1 MKTWQVQEA
10 KTHFSEVIE
19 RAQTDGPQT
28 ITKHGKPRAVV
39 LSAEAYAALEKG
51 KNAEPNLIDFL
62 MNSGP
67 ILEDVDLK
75 RSKDTGRDIDLSDIA
90 VE

>member
-39 LSAEAYAALEKG
+39 LSADAYAALEDK
-51 KNAEPNLIDFL
+51 KKKAEPNLIDFL
-62 MNSGP
+62 RSGP
-67 ILEDVDLK
+67 YLDDVDLE
-75 RSKDTGRDIDLSDIA
+75 RSKDTGRDIDLSDVA

>member
-39 LSAEAYAALEKG
+39 LSAEAYSALKKEK
-51 KNAEPNLIDFL
+51 KSEPNFIDFL
-62 MNSGP
+62 LNSGP
-67 ILEDVDLK
+67 ILEDVDLE
-75 RSKDTGRDIDLSDIA
+75 RSKDTGRDIDLSDVA

>member
-19 RAQTDGPQT
+19 RAQSEGPQT
-28 ITKHGKPRAVV
+28 ITRHGRPRAVV
-39 LSAEAYAALEKG
+39 LSADAYAALENRKP
-51 KNAEPNLIDFL
+51 EPNFIDFL
-62 MNSGP
+62 LDSGP
-67 ILEDVDLK
+67 KFEDFEID
-75 RSKDTGRDIDLSDIA
+75 RDKDTGRDIDLMDAA